1 MSREVTHED
10 PLVAL
15 VVKPN
20 GVDRNRLASA
30 LQGWARIDPRGN
42 LIRYMPGAKQRATIK
57 QLTLVVL
64 LAQMAIKLLNDERE
78 DGLAPRELAERTGVK
93 GASLR
98 PQLKALADGGIVM
111 KNDEGKYV
119 VPPHSFDQALA
130 LLGDHDD

>member
-1 MSREVTHED
+1 MLADTKEKNMSREVTHED

-93 GASLR
+93 ERHCARS
-98 PQLKALADGGIVM
+98 
-111 KNDEGKYV
+111 
-119 VPPHSFDQALA
+119 
-130 LLGDHDD
+130 